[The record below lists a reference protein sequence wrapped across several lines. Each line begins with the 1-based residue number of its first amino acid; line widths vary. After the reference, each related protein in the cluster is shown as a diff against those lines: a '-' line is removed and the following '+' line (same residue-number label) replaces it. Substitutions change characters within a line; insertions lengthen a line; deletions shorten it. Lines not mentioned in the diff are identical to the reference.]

1 MSQAA
6 RLLLIN
12 GPNLNLLGIRES
24 DYYGKSTL
32 AEIEERLQNEAEG
45 MQLELACF
53 QSNHEGVIVDRIHQ
67 ARDRESGII
76 INPGAFT
83 HTSIALRD
91 AFAAVAIP
99 FIEIHVSNIT
109 ARESFRRHSYL
120 SDLASGVILGLG
132 VNGYSLALRAM
143 RDLLKKN

>member
-143 RDLLKKN
+143 RDLLQKN